1 KLDVLHQCQWR
12 KSAHPQKI
20 SAPHENALIAVNCAE
35 YAAVPALEPFQKTE
49 ARMALVK
56 PAIKCAT
63 HCITRIKRAQSR
75 HVARRKLRVYMMK
88 NQPIGGGNLCAL
100 IQLQSAI
107 RLRILD
113 ENRAEQLN
121 AFT

>member
-1 KLDVLHQCQWR
+1 
-12 KSAHPQKI
+12 
-20 SAPHENALIAVNCAE
+20 
-35 YAAVPALEPFQKTE
+35 
-49 ARMALVK
+49 MALVK

-63 HCITRIKRAQSR
+63 HCVARIKRTQCR

-88 NQPIGGGNLCAL
+88 KQPIGGGNLRAL
-100 IQLQSAI
+100 IQLQPAI

-113 ENRAEQLN
+113 KNGAKHLK

>member
-1 KLDVLHQCQWR
+1 
-12 KSAHPQKI
+12 
-20 SAPHENALIAVNCAE
+20 
-35 YAAVPALEPFQKTE
+35 
-49 ARMALVK
+49 MALVK

-63 HCITRIKRAQSR
+63 HCIARIKRAQSR

-88 NQPIGGGNLCAL
+88 KQPIGGGDLCAL

-113 ENRAEQLN
+113 KNRAEYLN
-121 AFT
+121 ALT